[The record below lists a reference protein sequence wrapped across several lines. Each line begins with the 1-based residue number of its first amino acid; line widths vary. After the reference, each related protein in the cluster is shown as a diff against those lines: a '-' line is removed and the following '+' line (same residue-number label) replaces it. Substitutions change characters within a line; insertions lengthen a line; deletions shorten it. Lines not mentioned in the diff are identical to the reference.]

1 MKGILCASV
10 FFPMSREEEEEKKTS
25 HSYTEIIGEIPMRRS
40 GEQKGSRASY
50 STILL

>member
-10 FFPMSREEEEEKKTS
+10 FFPMSREEEEEKTS